1 MNTAEAANVAA
12 LEVERMLAE
21 KTQSMMKLPEKY
33 KGGITSQPVSSVVP
47 ASSPLVSSVVYDSS
61 PLVSSV
67 VFGCPTS
74 TNCRDDSK
82 S

>member
-33 KGGITSQPVSSVVP
+33 KGGITS
-47 ASSPLVSSVVYDSS
+47 PLVSSVVSASS

-67 VFGCPTS
+67 VFGCPTG